1 MTDYRIRSFSSEDVD
16 AELLKDLTRFCQ
28 ETEFDH
34 KLPNENWQLTDWENR
49 SETFLHCLLKTSR
62 FSQATGEVTAV
73 YDADRIVA
81 ISGVY
86 LSDFAPN
93 TVAIGG
99 VRAHTLIQERN
110 KSSRHGKGFL
120 HGDMIFPLQ
129 QQWAKKR
136 NLPIFALTFNMH
148 NRWLAEFILRIGSN
162 KAIGLGFKPSEAA
175 QQFYS
180 GFKLWPNTVVI
191 KNTSQ
196 YLLYKNLQ
204 SNAYFDFSPLEK
216 QEPLHA
222 SIS

>member
-1 MTDYRIRSFSSEDVD
+1 MTDYRIHSFSSEDVD
-16 AELLKDLTRFCQ
+16 AKLFADLTRFCE

-34 KLPNENWQLTDWENR
+34 KLPNENWQLTNWENR

-62 FSQATGEVTAV
+62 FSRANGEVTVV

-86 LSDFAPN
+86 LADFAPQL
-93 TVAIGG
+93 VAIGG

-110 KSSRHGKGFL
+110 KSSQRGKGFL
-120 HGDMIFPLQ
+120 HGDMIFPRQLE
-129 QQWAKKR
+129 WAKKR
-136 NLPIFALTFNMH
+136 DLQIFALTFNMH
-148 NRWLAEFILRIGSN
+148 NRWLAEFILRIGRK
-162 KAIGLGFKPSEAA
+162 KAIGLGFKPAATA

-180 GFKLWPNTVVI
+180 DFRQWPNPVII
-191 KNTSQ
+191 KNTTQ

-204 SNAYFDFSPLEK
+204 NNAYYDFSTLENL
-216 QEPLHA
+216 EPPHA